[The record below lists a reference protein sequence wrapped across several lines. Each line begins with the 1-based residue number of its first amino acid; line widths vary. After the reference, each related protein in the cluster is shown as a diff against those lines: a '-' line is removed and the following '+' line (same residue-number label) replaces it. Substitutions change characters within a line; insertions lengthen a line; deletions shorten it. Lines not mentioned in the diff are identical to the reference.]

1 MSRPLAIVGR
11 ALPQGWIDLLRQF
24 ALFGGAYWLYGLVR
38 GEVDGRA
45 ATAFE
50 NARHIVNVEK
60 ALGLFVEPSVHA
72 WATAQGWAID
82 FASWMYVNSHF
93 AITTVALA
101 FLYLRRNPHFYF
113 VRNMFMVA
121 MGIALV
127 GYLLFPTAPPRFLPE
142 LGFSDSVADLTG
154 VDAKTLERALQPVRR
169 GAVDARLLRADDR
182 ALDGLERAAR
192 LGSRA
197 VARVPVRGRLRRRR
211 DRQPLVV
218 RRLLRSGDGGGL
230 GARGPG
236 AARPREAAGV
246 GVEPAAAPRRAGMIG
261 DPVI

>member
-11 ALPQGWIDLLRQF
+11 VLPQGWIDLVRQF
-24 ALFGGAYWLYGLVR
+24 ALFGGAYWLYGMVR

-50 NARHIVNVEK
+50 NARHIVKVEK

-93 AITTVALA
+93 AITTAALA

-121 MGIALV
+121 MAIALV
-127 GYLLFPTAPPRFLPE
+127 GYLLFPTAPPRMLPE
-142 LGFSDSVADLTG
+142 LGFSDSVADFTG
-154 VDAKTLERALQPVRR
+154 IDAKTSSALFNPYAAVPSMHVCFALMIGFSMASSVRH
-169 GAVDARLLRADDR
+169 AW
-182 ALDGLERAAR
+182 
-192 LGSRA
+192 
-197 VARVPVRGRLRRRR
+197 ARVLWRVY
-211 DRQPLVV
+211 PLVV
-218 RRLLRSGDGGGL
+218 VFVVVATANHWWFDAFL
-230 GARGPG
+230 GASTAAVSALAAQALLAR
-236 AARPREAAGV
+236 ARPQAWAWNPQPRLAGH
-246 GVEPAAAPRRAGMIG
+246 
-261 DPVI
+261 